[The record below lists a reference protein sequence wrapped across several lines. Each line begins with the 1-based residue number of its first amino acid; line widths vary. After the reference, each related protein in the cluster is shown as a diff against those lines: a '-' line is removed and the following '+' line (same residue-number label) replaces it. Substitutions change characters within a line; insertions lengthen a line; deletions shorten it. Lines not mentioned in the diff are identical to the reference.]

1 MGITTTRLNRLTI
14 LVTMGEDP
22 KPKNAEERKYV
33 DAIREEIAE
42 HRSKGDKFIVDIP
55 AEWPDAD

>member
-1 MGITTTRLNRLTI
+1 MAITTTRLNRLTI

-22 KPKNAEERKYV
+22 KPKNADERKYV

-42 HRSKGDKFIVDIP
+42 HRSKGGRVHR
-55 AEWPDAD
+55 